1 MTHEPNFKRDLQLKR
16 LQRAVE
22 YMLLVAM
29 HLFFLLAVRD
39 YYNHLMALALAVS
52 VFGLNFRLTQ
62 LREARR
68 TEGTKSRKR
77 IQADILES
85 ILFLFFVA
93 LISSGALFETWLEIS
108 QQEYLAYVAALL
120 GAIFLA
126 GLAGEIYWQRRH
138 LAGLDE
144 YQQQNYIANLK
155 RTIILPYT
163 LPRRR

>member
-1 MTHEPNFKRDLQLKR
+1 
-16 LQRAVE
+16 
-22 YMLLVAM
+22 MLLVAM
-29 HLFFLLAVRD
+29 HLFFLLAFRD
-39 YYNHLMALALAVS
+39 YYSHVMALALAGAA
-52 VFGLNFRLTQ
+52 FGLNFQLTQ
-62 LREARR
+62 LREQRR
-68 TEGTKSRKR
+68 TDGAKSRER
-77 IQADILES
+77 IRADILES

-93 LISSGALFETWLEIS
+93 LISSGVLLEKWLEIS

-144 YQQQNYIANLK
+144 DRRENYIANLK